1 MKKYTLFI
9 IIFSSVMLS
18 SCNRQN
24 KINILGDWEL
34 LSRPSGY
41 DNINYRWSFEED
53 DVHVM
58 ATDAKEN
65 QGITGEIDTCASGSY
80 TIKNGVLTLA
90 LPELPCR
97 GSSYTGDW
105 EIQTLNETGMT
116 LKRETDSGTQWYEF
130 QKGFL
135 QLD

>member
-9 IIFSSVMLS
+9 IIFSTVMLY

-24 KINILGDWEL
+24 KINIIGDWEL
-34 LSRPSGY
+34 LSRPAGY
-41 DNINYRWSFEED
+41 DDLNYRWSFD
-53 DVHVM
+53 DDIVYIM
-58 ATDAKEN
+58 ATDAQEN
-65 QGITGEIDTCASGSY
+65 EAQTGEIDTCASGSY

-90 LPELPCR
+90 LPARPCR

-105 EIQTLNETGMT
+105 EINTLNETGMT

>member
-1 MKKYTLFI
+1 MKKYTLLI
-9 IIFSSVMLS
+9 IVFSAVMLS

-24 KINILGDWEL
+24 KINIQGDWEL
-34 LSRPSGY
+34 LSRPYSHV
-41 DNINYRWSFEED
+41 NYRWSFEED
-53 DVHVM
+53 EVHVM

-65 QGITGEIDTCASGSY
+65 QGMTGEIDTCASGSY
-80 TIKNGVLTLA
+80 TIKNGILTLA
-90 LPELPCR
+90 LPGVPCR

-105 EIQTLNETGMT
+105 EINTLNETGMT

-130 QKGFL
+130 QKGFI